1 MKDLCGCAHMYHC
14 LLHSPHT
21 DTQCAVMMC
30 ADVPLTLEL
39 SPDIT
44 CTHPFRFSHN
54 CLEDYCVKVAVQKL
68 EKIDNSRLQ
77 DVSCDN
83 VYECSIL
90 MYCVFLCGIQI
101 SVSVL
106 V

>member
-1 MKDLCGCAHMYHC
+1 MYHC

-21 DTQCAVMMC
+21 GTQCTVMMC
-30 ADVPLTLEL
+30 ADVALTLEL

-44 CTHPFRFSHN
+44 RTHPFRFSYQYNIHRQN
-54 CLEDYCVKVAVQKL
+54 SLEDYCVKVAVQKL

-77 DVSCDN
+77 DVSCDI